1 MPESLYSRVA
11 TIRRC
16 PADQGESS
24 CLAFTET
31 RGSHSAATRQR
42 QRIEGHVDCLV
53 VIRPLWGEC
62 WVRSTPAH
70 IPEEEEEEEEG
81 AAWSGAADGGN
92 VGQEKG

>member
-1 MPESLYSRVA
+1 M
-11 TIRRC
+11 
-16 PADQGESS
+16 
-24 CLAFTET
+24 T
-31 RGSHSAATRQR
+31 RT
-42 QRIEGHVDCLV
+42 DFL

-70 IPEEEEEEEEG
+70 IPEEEEEEG